1 MIEYSQWYQLLGEGK
16 HQVNG
21 KEVVVDLYELKKK
34 LWLTLMSVNVLEGI
48 RFYVSFACSWAFAEV
63 KKMEGNAKIIKLICR
78 DENVHLGFTQTI
90 LKLLPKD
97 DPDFEKIR
105 LETQEECVNL
115 FKQAVKQEKEWAHYL
130 FREGSMIGL
139 NEQLLGDY
147 VDWIANKRMTA
158 LGLPHT
164 YKGGANPLPW
174 TAKWIAGSEVQVAP
188 QETEISS
195 YTIGA
200 VKQDVTQDTF
210 KGFTL

>member
-1 MIEYSQWYQLLGEGK
+1 
-16 HQVNG
+16 
-21 KEVVVDLYELKKK
+21 
-34 LWLTLMSVNVLEGI
+34 
-48 RFYVSFACSWAFAEV
+48 
-63 KKMEGNAKIIKLICR
+63 
-78 DENVHLGFTQTI
+78 
-90 LKLLPKD
+90 
-97 DPDFEKIR
+97 
-105 LETQEECVNL
+105 
-115 FKQAVKQEKEWAHYL
+115 
-130 FREGSMIGL
+130 MIGL